1 MGVFNKLL
9 RIAASELSGA
19 DVFWYVMD
27 EVLERAGF
35 ETAERSYR
43 LRDGSTV
50 FLRRG
55 TTDAKVFEEVFI
67 DRIYA
72 PFVALVKGRP
82 PVLVDL
88 GANVGLSALFLER
101 RLEFDRVIAIEP
113 DFDNLQALRRNL
125 DDNLRVPCESIQAF
139 AGAERGFAKLHDAGY
154 GAWGL
159 RMGEAADSGIPVLP
173 LAEIVPR
180 VPGGVLLKCD
190 IEGAEQHLFPQIE
203 AWDELVSF
211 IILELHTEFFTMEQL
226 FRSLGESR
234 YEWHLHGGAEP
245 GAVLAVFALERGA
258 LKIES
263 NSDSRDYSGR
273 AAAV

>member
-1 MGVFNKLL
+1 MRVFHKLR
-9 RIAASELSGA
+9 RIADSELSRP
-19 DVFWYVMD
+19 DTFWYVMN
-27 EVLERAGF
+27 EILERAGF

-72 PFVALVKGRP
+72 PFAALVKGRP
-82 PVLVDL
+82 SVLVDL

-101 RLEFDRVIAIEP
+101 RLDFDRVIAIEP
-113 DFDNLQALRRNL
+113 DLENLQALRRNL
-125 DDNLRVPCESIQAF
+125 DDNLSVPCESIQAF

-190 IEGAEQHLFPQIE
+190 IEGAEQQLFPQIE
-203 AWDELVSF
+203 AWDDLVSF

-226 FRSLGESR
+226 FRSLAESR
-234 YEWHLHGGAEP
+234 YEWRLHGGAEP

-263 NSDSRDYSGR
+263 KSDSRDYSGR

>member
-1 MGVFNKLL
+1 MSVFHKLR
-9 RIAASELSGA
+9 RIAASDLAGA
-19 DVFWYVMD
+19 DACWYVVD
-27 EVLERAGF
+27 EILERAGRRGGG
-35 ETAERSYR
+35 RSYR

-50 FLRRG
+50 FLRPG

-72 PFVALVKGRP
+72 PFAAKVKGP
-82 PVLVDL
+82 SVLVDL
-88 GANVGLSALFLER
+88 GANVGLSALFLAER
-101 RLEFDRVIAIEP
+101 LDFDRVIAIEP
-113 DFDNLQALRRNL
+113 DEANLRALRRNL
-125 DDNLRVPCESIQAF
+125 DDNLSVPCEAVQAF
-139 AGAERGFAKLHDAGY
+139 AGAERGYAKLLDSGY

-159 RMGEAADSGIPVLP
+159 RMGEAAESGVPVLP
-173 LAEIVPR
+173 LEEIVPR

-190 IEGAEQHLFPQIE
+190 IEGAERFLFPRIE

-226 FRSLGESR
+226 FRALAESN

-245 GAVLAVFALERGA
+245 GALLAVFALERGA
-258 LKIES
+258 RKLQSER
-263 NSDSRDYSGR
+263 DSRNLTRG